1 MDDLPFTS
9 EMGKGCRETGTH
21 RYFRCNIINEY
32 KLIGRKFG
40 NIYKNF
46 ISSKNFTSKIYPTNK
61 SYVHKDIYVD
71 TCSLQIA

>member
-32 KLIGRKFG
+32 KLFGRKFG
-40 NIYKNF
+40 NIYQNF
-46 ISSKNFTSKIYPTNK
+46 ISS
-61 SYVHKDIYVD
+61 
-71 TCSLQIA
+71 